1 MIENWDRAISHV
13 LLWEGGSAVRANEP
27 GGAVNMGVS
36 LQAYREEHPG
46 ASVSDLLKMPVEEAK
61 RIYKE
66 NYWNALE
73 LDHAPPGMDAV
84 MLHAAVMFG
93 VQGAL
98 KLSTKA
104 NDDYA
109 KMVVLMMQ
117 NKMHRQDGLKFMPG
131 WSDRFVAVYDL
142 GKELHDA
149 PLRGTA

>member
-1 MIENWDRAISHV
+1 MIENWPRAIASV
-13 LLWEGGSAVRANEP
+13 RLWEGGDAIRPNEP
-27 GGAVNMGVS
+27 GGAVSRGVS
-36 LQAYREEHPG
+36 LTAFREEHPG
-46 ASVSDLLKMPVEEAK
+46 ASIKDLFDASDEEIN
-61 RIYKE
+61 RIFKE
-66 NYWNALE
+66 NYWNPLE

-98 KLSTKA
+98 KLSTAA

-117 NKMHRQDGLKFMPG
+117 NKMHRKDGLKFMPG